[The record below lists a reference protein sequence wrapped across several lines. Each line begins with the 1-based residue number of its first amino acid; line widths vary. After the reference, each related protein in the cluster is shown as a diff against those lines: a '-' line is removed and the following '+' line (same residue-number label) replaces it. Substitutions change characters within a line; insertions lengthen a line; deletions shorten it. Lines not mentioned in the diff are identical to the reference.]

1 MKGSLL
7 AHMLD
12 PYLMNK
18 SFSCSV
24 NHLFLLSLLAGFSY
38 FKVFFGWCNM
48 DRPFWWW
55 GVNTIYLNATLTVLP
70 AEDLAL
76 PSASL
81 ILHRLFSSI
90 SGQG

>member
-38 FKVFFGWCNM
+38 LSVLL
-48 DRPFWWW
+48 DDVTRTVPFDS
-55 GVNTIYLNATLTVLP
+55 GELTP
-70 AEDLAL
+70 
-76 PSASL
+76 
-81 ILHRLFSSI
+81 FT
-90 SGQG
+90 